1 MPRPPLR
8 RGGGIASAMTER
20 FLFCH
25 DLLFLFEETIILIL
39 ILSGKGGEEMEQEL
53 EQIEGTVEDII
64 YENPDNGY
72 VVFEVSGGGV
82 ITVVCGI
89 VGELHAGVSVVC
101 RGKYENHATYGRQF
115 HAQEC
120 ETDMPKDLE
129 AVYAFLASKSL
140 PYIGA
145 KTAEKILDKFGAQSL
160 EIIANDPAQLT
171 AIPGI
176 SADKADRIQQEF
188 KRMFGMRELIAY
200 LSQFEISPRRA
211 MEVFRAFGPGAMQAI
226 SNNPYLLCGEPLQLD
241 FRHADSI
248 AQYYHMEGDCAQR
261 LEAALLRT
269 LRHNANNGHTCLPR
283 NQLIDTASNFIHQP
297 PEKLGEALNRCLE
310 EEELGAKV
318 FDGTQY
324 IYLPDLLSAEQ
335 DIAHRLA
342 ILTRR
347 GKQTARDLDQ
357 NIQILELTQ
366 GFAYAPLQREAIRK
380 AMTENCLVL
389 TGGPGTGKTT
399 TVNAI
404 LQLLEQQAERVA
416 LCAPTGRAAKRLS
429 ELTGRKASTI
439 HRLLEVDYTGGVVSF
454 IHNDKNLLKCDVVI
468 LDEMSMVDVRL
479 FQALITALR
488 YSCRIIMVGDADQL
502 PSVGPGNI
510 LGEVI
515 RSGLVPTVCLN
526 EIFRQAKRSLI
537 VENAHHIIS
546 NEPLQKGGRAD
557 DFFFLEADGDAAQ
570 QLVCDLVTTRLPRS
584 YGFDPIKDIQVL
596 CPTKLGPTGT
606 QALNAALQNLLN
618 PPQKGKPQLQ
628 SASRVFRVGDKVMQ
642 VRNNY
647 EILWQRIGGEQGV
660 GAYNGDIGI
669 VESINPRDR
678 SMVVRMDDRRML
690 YPAENLNELEIA
702 YAITVHKSQ
711 GSEFPAVILP
721 VAQVP
726 PRLCYRNLFY
736 TGVTRARKLCV
747 VAGRRDV
754 VNRMMSNIR
763 QNLRYSGL
771 CELLKEELPPEQQA
785 LPE

>member
-1 MPRPPLR
+1 MAEP
-8 RGGGIASAMTER
+8 
-20 FLFCH
+20 
-25 DLLFLFEETIILIL
+25 ET
-39 ILSGKGGEEMEQEL
+39 GL
-53 EQIEGTVEDII
+53 EQLEGTVEDII

-72 VVFEVSGGGV
+72 TVFEVSGGGAL
-82 ITVVCGI
+82 TVVCGV
-89 VGELHAGVSVVC
+89 VGELHAGESVIC
-101 RGKYENHATYGRQF
+101 RGKFENHATYGRQF
-115 HAQEC
+115 HAREC

-129 AVYAFLASKSL
+129 AVYAFLASGSL

-145 KTAEKILDKFGAQSL
+145 KTANKLLDKFGAAAL
-160 EIIANDPAQLT
+160 DVIANDPARLT
-171 AIPGI
+171 EIPGI
-176 SADKADRIQQEF
+176 SPDKADRIQQEF

-200 LSQFEISPRRA
+200 LAQFEISPRRA
-211 MEVFRAFGPGAMQAI
+211 MEVFRVFGPGAMQAI
-226 SNNPYLLCGEPLQLD
+226 SANPYLLCGEPLQLD

-269 LRHNANNGHTCLPR
+269 LRHNAGNGHTCLPR
-283 NQLIDTASNFIHQP
+283 AQLLETASNFIHQP
-297 PEKLGEALNRCLE
+297 PEKLARALDKCIETEVLCI
-310 EEELGAKV
+310 KM
-318 FDGTQY
+318 FDGTPY
-324 IYLPDLLSAEQ
+324 IYLPDLLAAEQ
-335 DIAHRLA
+335 DIAHRLG
-342 ILTRR
+342 ILAQR
-347 GKQTARDLDQ
+347 GKNTARDLDRNLQ
-357 NIQILELTQ
+357 VLELTQ
-366 GFAYAPLQREAIRK
+366 GFAYAPLQKEAIRK

-404 LQLLEQQAERVA
+404 LQLLENQAERVA

-468 LDEMSMVDVRL
+468 LDEMSMVDVKL
-479 FQALITALR
+479 FQSLVTALR

-502 PSVGPGNI
+502 PSVGPGNL
-510 LGEVI
+510 LGEII
-515 RSGLVPTVCLN
+515 RSGCVPTVCLN
-526 EIFRQAKRSLI
+526 EIFRQAAQSLI
-537 VENAHHIIS
+537 VENAHRIIAG
-546 NEPLQKGGRAD
+546 EPLKKGGRAD
-557 DFFFLEADGDAAQ
+557 DFFFLETDGEAAQ
-570 QLVCDLVTTRLPRS
+570 KLVCDLVTTRLPRS
-584 YGFDPIKDIQVL
+584 YGFDPIRDIQVL

-606 QALNAALQNLLN
+606 QALNVELQNLLN
-618 PPQKGKPQLQ
+618 PERRGKPQLQ

-647 EILWQRIGGEQGV
+647 EIVWNRIGGEQGV

-669 VESINPRDR
+669 VESIDPRTR
-678 SMVVRMDDRRML
+678 SMVVRMDDRRLL
-690 YPAENLNELEIA
+690 YQAENLSELEIA

-736 TGVTRARKLCV
+736 TGVTRARKLCI

-754 VNRMMSNIR
+754 VNRMMGNVR

-771 CELLKEELPPEQQA
+771 RQLLQAEVPPVQTEA
-785 LPE
+785 E

>member
-1 MPRPPLR
+1 M
-8 RGGGIASAMTER
+8 A
-20 FLFCH
+20 
-25 DLLFLFEETIILIL
+25 
-39 ILSGKGGEEMEQEL
+39 EQEL
-53 EQIEGTVEDII
+53 EQLEGTVEDII
-64 YENPDNGY
+64 YENADNGY
-72 VVFEVSGGGV
+72 TVFEVSGGGAL
-82 ITVVCGI
+82 TVVCGV
-89 VGELHAGVSVVC
+89 VGELHAGESVIC
-101 RGKYENHATYGRQF
+101 RGKFENHATYGRQF
-115 HAQEC
+115 HAREC

-129 AVYAFLASKSL
+129 AVYAFLASGSL

-145 KTAEKILDKFGAQSL
+145 KTANKLLDKFGAAAL
-160 EIIANDPAQLT
+160 DVIANDPARLT
-171 AIPGI
+171 EIPGI
-176 SADKADRIQQEF
+176 SPDKADRIQQEF

-200 LSQFEISPRRA
+200 LAQFEISPRRA
-211 MEVFRAFGPGAMQAI
+211 MEVFRVFGPGAMQAI
-226 SNNPYLLCGEPLQLD
+226 SANPYLLCGEPLQLD

-269 LRHNANNGHTCLPR
+269 LRHNAGNGHTCLPR
-283 NQLIDTASNFIHQP
+283 AQLLETASNFIHQP
-297 PEKLGEALNRCLE
+297 PEKLARALDKCIETEVLCIKMF
-310 EEELGAKV
+310 G
-318 FDGTQY
+318 GTPY
-324 IYLPDLLSAEQ
+324 IYLPDLLAAEQ
-335 DIAHRLA
+335 DIAHRLG
-342 ILTRR
+342 ILAQR
-347 GKQTARDLDQ
+347 GKNTARDLDRNLQ
-357 NIQILELTQ
+357 VLELTQ
-366 GFAYAPLQREAIRK
+366 GFAYAPLQKEAIRK

-404 LQLLEQQAERVA
+404 LQLLENQAERVA

-468 LDEMSMVDVRL
+468 LDEMSMVDVKL
-479 FQALITALR
+479 FQALVTALR

-502 PSVGPGNI
+502 PSVGPGNL
-510 LGEVI
+510 LGEII
-515 RSGLVPTVCLN
+515 RSGCVPTVCLN
-526 EIFRQAKRSLI
+526 EIFRQAAQSLI
-537 VENAHHIIS
+537 VENAHRIIAG
-546 NEPLQKGGRAD
+546 EPLKKGGRAD
-557 DFFFLEADGDAAQ
+557 DFFFLETDGEAAQ
-570 QLVCDLVTTRLPRS
+570 KLVCDLVTTRLPRS
-584 YGFDPIKDIQVL
+584 YGFDPIRDIQVL

-606 QALNAALQNLLN
+606 QALNVELQNLLN
-618 PPQKGKPQLQ
+618 PERRGKPQLQ

-647 EILWQRIGGEQGV
+647 EIVWNRIGGEQGV

-669 VESINPRDR
+669 VESIDPRTR
-678 SMVVRMDDRRML
+678 SMVVRMDDRRLL
-690 YPAENLNELEIA
+690 YQAENLSELEIA

-736 TGVTRARKLCV
+736 TGVTRARKLCI

-754 VNRMMSNIR
+754 VNRMMGNVR

-771 CELLKEELPPEQQA
+771 RQLLQAEVPPVQTEV
-785 LPE
+785 E